1 METTPRH
8 RLESGPAR
16 TGAVAAGG
24 AEGGIP
30 AVEPKEVNP
39 MAKKRT
45 KKQLRQ
51 AGLDSWAARRKRY
64 GKTGISLEKR
74 KGRAAAAKKSRPAK
88 RK

>member
-1 METTPRH
+1 
-8 RLESGPAR
+8 
-16 TGAVAAGG
+16 
-24 AEGGIP
+24 
-30 AVEPKEVNP
+30 
-39 MAKKRT
+39 MATKKRT

-74 KGRAAAAKKSRPAK
+74 KGRAAAAKKRRPAAK